1 MHRKRIKSLLAL
13 SLCAVLTSQNVMLI
27 ANAEEVDKSLESE
40 VTITPSDSVQLESKE
55 NDSNTEEVDYK
66 GESTIENV
74 ETIEESIEDK
84 FEITTDES
92 SIQVD
97 PEQNQ
102 TYSMGG
108 GFSRSITLDNVE
120 TITLTNPN
128 AIGCGTV
135 TTENLN
141 VRSGPST
148 SYEKIGI
155 LKLDEN
161 VDVIGKSN
169 GWYKIDFQGK
179 DGYIHASYLELKP
192 IEKGI
197 DVSKWNGDIDWKSVK
212 DAGADYV
219 IIRAG
224 FGSSTVDEKF
234 YQNIKGA
241 RDAGLK
247 IGIYWFSYATSVEK
261 AKAEA
266 QKCIEVISEFKENIT
281 YPVFFDYEYASRDYA
296 EKQGVTVTKELATE
310 MANTFINTIK
320 SAGYPTGLYT
330 NKDFG
335 NKYFSEDIINS
346 NNLWVAQY
354 ANKNTYGRAYDMW
367 QYTEKGKIAGVS
379 GDVDLNYTCLIPE
392 GVNINNDD
400 ITDGNEN
407 NDNVNDDT
415 TGGNEN
421 NDNVNDDTTSG
432 NENNDNANDDTT
444 GGNENNDNVN
454 DDTTGGNENNDN
466 VNDDTTGENENNDN
480 VNDDTTSGNENNDN
494 VNDDTNTENNPSTVI
509 EKGVT
514 TENLNL
520 RVEASTSSKII
531 TTIPKGKTI
540 EIVEKLNSGWYKVN
554 YNGKTGYVSSSYVS
568 INGST
573 ENKPSIVTEKGVTTE
588 NLNLRVEA
596 STSSKIITTIPK
608 GKTIEIVEKLN
619 SGWYKVNYNG
629 KTGYVS
635 SSYVSINGS
644 TENKPSIVTEKGVTT
659 ANLNLRV
666 EASTSSKI
674 ITTIP
679 KGKTI
684 EIVEKLNSGWY
695 KVNYNGKTGYVSS
708 SYVSINGS
716 TENKP
721 SIVTEK
727 GVTTAN
733 LNLRVEASTSSK
745 IITTIP
751 KGKTIE
757 IVEKLNSGWYKV
769 NYNGKTGYVSSSYV
783 SINGSTENKPSI
795 VTEKGVTTANLN
807 LRVEASTSSKIITTI
822 PKGQTIEIV
831 EKLNSGWYKVNY
843 NGKTGYVSSSYV
855 SINGSTE
862 NKPSIV
868 TEKGVTTA
876 NLNLRVKA
884 STSSKIITTIPKGKT
899 IEIVE
904 KLNSGWYKVNYN
916 GKTGY
921 VSSKYVRL

>member
-751 KGKTIE
+751 KG
-757 IVEKLNSGWYKV
+757 
-769 NYNGKTGYVSSSYV
+769 
-783 SINGSTENKPSI
+783 
-795 VTEKGVTTANLN
+795 
-807 LRVEASTSSKIITTI
+807 
-822 PKGQTIEIV
+822 QTIEIV

>member
-421 NDNVNDDTTSG
+421 NDNVNDDTT
-432 NENNDNANDDTT
+432 
-444 GGNENNDNVN
+444 
-454 DDTTGGNENNDN
+454 GGNENNDN

-807 LRVEASTSSKIITTI
+807 LRV
-822 PKGQTIEIV
+822 
-831 EKLNSGWYKVNY
+831 
-843 NGKTGYVSSSYV
+843 
-855 SINGSTE
+855 
-862 NKPSIV
+862 
-868 TEKGVTTA
+868 
-876 NLNLRVKA
+876 KA

>member
-421 NDNVNDDTTSG
+421 NDNVNDDTT
-432 NENNDNANDDTT
+432 
-444 GGNENNDNVN
+444 
-454 DDTTGGNENNDN
+454 
-466 VNDDTTGENENNDN
+466 GE
-480 VNDDTTSGNENNDN
+480 NENNDN

-573 ENKPSIVTEKGVTTE
+573 ENKPSIVTEKGVTT
-588 NLNLRVEA
+588 
-596 STSSKIITTIPK
+596 
-608 GKTIEIVEKLN
+608 
-619 SGWYKVNYNG
+619 
-629 KTGYVS
+629 
-635 SSYVSINGS
+635 
-644 TENKPSIVTEKGVTT
+644 
-659 ANLNLRV
+659 ANLKLRFAV
-666 EASTSSKI
+666 VTPFSV
-674 ITTIP
+674 TIDGLFSVLP
-679 KGKTI
+679 FIDT
-684 EIVEKLNSGWY
+684 
-695 KVNYNGKTGYVSS
+695 
-708 SYVSINGS
+708 
-716 TENKP
+716 
-721 SIVTEK
+721 
-727 GVTTAN
+727 
-733 LNLRVEASTSSK
+733 
-745 IITTIP
+745 
-751 KGKTIE
+751 
-757 IVEKLNSGWYKV
+757 
-769 NYNGKTGYVSSSYV
+769 
-783 SINGSTENKPSI
+783 
-795 VTEKGVTTANLN
+795 
-807 LRVEASTSSKIITTI
+807 
-822 PKGQTIEIV
+822 
-831 EKLNSGWYKVNY
+831 
-843 NGKTGYVSSSYV
+843 
-855 SINGSTE
+855 
-862 NKPSIV
+862 
-868 TEKGVTTA
+868 
-876 NLNLRVKA
+876 
-884 STSSKIITTIPKGKT
+884 
-899 IEIVE
+899 
-904 KLNSGWYKVNYN
+904 
-916 GKTGY
+916 
-921 VSSKYVRL
+921 

>member
-432 NENNDNANDDTT
+432 NENNDN
-444 GGNENNDNVN
+444 
-454 DDTTGGNENNDN
+454 
-466 VNDDTTGENENNDN
+466 
-480 VNDDTTSGNENNDN
+480 

-588 NLNLRVEA
+588 
-596 STSSKIITTIPK
+596 
-608 GKTIEIVEKLN
+608 
-619 SGWYKVNYNG
+619 
-629 KTGYVS
+629 
-635 SSYVSINGS
+635 
-644 TENKPSIVTEKGVTT
+644 
-659 ANLNLRV
+659 NLNLRV

>member
-27 ANAEEVDKSLESE
+27 ANAEEVDKSLENE

-120 TITLTNPN
+120 TITLTNPK

-454 DDTTGGNENNDN
+454 DDTTG
-466 VNDDTTGENENNDN
+466 ENENNDN

-751 KGKTIE
+751 KG
-757 IVEKLNSGWYKV
+757 
-769 NYNGKTGYVSSSYV
+769 
-783 SINGSTENKPSI
+783 
-795 VTEKGVTTANLN
+795 
-807 LRVEASTSSKIITTI
+807 
-822 PKGQTIEIV
+822 QTIEIV

>member
-415 TGGNEN
+415 T
-421 NDNVNDDTTSG
+421 SG

-444 GGNENNDNVN
+444 GG
-454 DDTTGGNENNDN
+454 
-466 VNDDTTGENENNDN
+466 NENNDN

-514 TENLNL
+514 TE
-520 RVEASTSSKII
+520 
-531 TTIPKGKTI
+531 
-540 EIVEKLNSGWYKVN
+540 
-554 YNGKTGYVSSSYVS
+554 
-568 INGST
+568 
-573 ENKPSIVTEKGVTTE
+573 
-588 NLNLRVEA
+588 
-596 STSSKIITTIPK
+596 
-608 GKTIEIVEKLN
+608 
-619 SGWYKVNYNG
+619 
-629 KTGYVS
+629 
-635 SSYVSINGS
+635 
-644 TENKPSIVTEKGVTT
+644 
-659 ANLNLRV
+659 
-666 EASTSSKI
+666 
-674 ITTIP
+674 
-679 KGKTI
+679 
-684 EIVEKLNSGWY
+684 
-695 KVNYNGKTGYVSS
+695 
-708 SYVSINGS
+708 
-716 TENKP
+716 
-721 SIVTEK
+721 
-727 GVTTAN
+727 N

>member
-421 NDNVNDDTTSG
+421 NDNVNDDTT
-432 NENNDNANDDTT
+432 
-444 GGNENNDNVN
+444 
-454 DDTTGGNENNDN
+454 
-466 VNDDTTGENENNDN
+466 GENENNDN

-573 ENKPSIVTEKGVTTE
+573 ENKPSIVTEKGVTT
-588 NLNLRVEA
+588 
-596 STSSKIITTIPK
+596 
-608 GKTIEIVEKLN
+608 
-619 SGWYKVNYNG
+619 
-629 KTGYVS
+629 
-635 SSYVSINGS
+635 
-644 TENKPSIVTEKGVTT
+644 

-666 EASTSSKI
+666 K
-674 ITTIP
+674 
-679 KGKTI
+679 
-684 EIVEKLNSGWY
+684 
-695 KVNYNGKTGYVSS
+695 
-708 SYVSINGS
+708 
-716 TENKP
+716 
-721 SIVTEK
+721 
-727 GVTTAN
+727 
-733 LNLRVEASTSSK
+733 
-745 IITTIP
+745 
-751 KGKTIE
+751 
-757 IVEKLNSGWYKV
+757 
-769 NYNGKTGYVSSSYV
+769 
-783 SINGSTENKPSI
+783 
-795 VTEKGVTTANLN
+795 
-807 LRVEASTSSKIITTI
+807 ASTSSKIITTI

-843 NGKTGYVSSSYV
+843 NGKTGYVSS
-855 SINGSTE
+855 
-862 NKPSIV
+862 
-868 TEKGVTTA
+868 
-876 NLNLRVKA
+876 
-884 STSSKIITTIPKGKT
+884 
-899 IEIVE
+899 
-904 KLNSGWYKVNYN
+904 
-916 GKTGY
+916 
-921 VSSKYVRL
+921 KYVRL

>member
-415 TGGNEN
+415 T
-421 NDNVNDDTTSG
+421 SG
-432 NENNDNANDDTT
+432 NENNDNA
-444 GGNENNDNVN
+444 N

-573 ENKPSIVTEKGVTTE
+573 ENKPSIVTEKGVTT
-588 NLNLRVEA
+588 
-596 STSSKIITTIPK
+596 
-608 GKTIEIVEKLN
+608 
-619 SGWYKVNYNG
+619 
-629 KTGYVS
+629 
-635 SSYVSINGS
+635 
-644 TENKPSIVTEKGVTT
+644 
-659 ANLNLRV
+659 
-666 EASTSSKI
+666 
-674 ITTIP
+674 
-679 KGKTI
+679 
-684 EIVEKLNSGWY
+684 
-695 KVNYNGKTGYVSS
+695 
-708 SYVSINGS
+708 
-716 TENKP
+716 
-721 SIVTEK
+721 
-727 GVTTAN
+727 
-733 LNLRVEASTSSK
+733 
-745 IITTIP
+745 
-751 KGKTIE
+751 
-757 IVEKLNSGWYKV
+757 
-769 NYNGKTGYVSSSYV
+769 
-783 SINGSTENKPSI
+783 
-795 VTEKGVTTANLN
+795 
-807 LRVEASTSSKIITTI
+807 
-822 PKGQTIEIV
+822 
-831 EKLNSGWYKVNY
+831 
-843 NGKTGYVSSSYV
+843 
-855 SINGSTE
+855 
-862 NKPSIV
+862 
-868 TEKGVTTA
+868 A

>member
-421 NDNVNDDTTSG
+421 NDNVNDDTT
-432 NENNDNANDDTT
+432 
-444 GGNENNDNVN
+444 
-454 DDTTGGNENNDN
+454 GGNENNDN

-751 KGKTIE
+751 KG
-757 IVEKLNSGWYKV
+757 
-769 NYNGKTGYVSSSYV
+769 
-783 SINGSTENKPSI
+783 
-795 VTEKGVTTANLN
+795 
-807 LRVEASTSSKIITTI
+807 
-822 PKGQTIEIV
+822 QTIEIV

>member
-415 TGGNEN
+415 T
-421 NDNVNDDTTSG
+421 SG
-432 NENNDNANDDTT
+432 NENNDNA
-444 GGNENNDNVN
+444 N

-480 VNDDTTSGNENNDN
+480 VNDDT
-494 VNDDTNTENNPSTVI
+494 NTENNPSTVI

-514 TENLNL
+514 TE
-520 RVEASTSSKII
+520 
-531 TTIPKGKTI
+531 
-540 EIVEKLNSGWYKVN
+540 
-554 YNGKTGYVSSSYVS
+554 
-568 INGST
+568 
-573 ENKPSIVTEKGVTTE
+573 
-588 NLNLRVEA
+588 
-596 STSSKIITTIPK
+596 
-608 GKTIEIVEKLN
+608 
-619 SGWYKVNYNG
+619 
-629 KTGYVS
+629 
-635 SSYVSINGS
+635 
-644 TENKPSIVTEKGVTT
+644 
-659 ANLNLRV
+659 
-666 EASTSSKI
+666 
-674 ITTIP
+674 
-679 KGKTI
+679 
-684 EIVEKLNSGWY
+684 
-695 KVNYNGKTGYVSS
+695 
-708 SYVSINGS
+708 
-716 TENKP
+716 
-721 SIVTEK
+721 
-727 GVTTAN
+727 N

-843 NGKTGYVSSSYV
+843 NGKTGYVSS
-855 SINGSTE
+855 
-862 NKPSIV
+862 
-868 TEKGVTTA
+868 
-876 NLNLRVKA
+876 
-884 STSSKIITTIPKGKT
+884 
-899 IEIVE
+899 
-904 KLNSGWYKVNYN
+904 
-916 GKTGY
+916 
-921 VSSKYVRL
+921 KYVRL

>member
-432 NENNDNANDDTT
+432 NENNDN
-444 GGNENNDNVN
+444 
-454 DDTTGGNENNDN
+454 
-466 VNDDTTGENENNDN
+466 
-480 VNDDTTSGNENNDN
+480 

-531 TTIPKGKTI
+531 TTIPKGK
-540 EIVEKLNSGWYKVN
+540 
-554 YNGKTGYVSSSYVS
+554 
-568 INGST
+568 
-573 ENKPSIVTEKGVTTE
+573 
-588 NLNLRVEA
+588 
-596 STSSKIITTIPK
+596 
-608 GKTIEIVEKLN
+608 
-619 SGWYKVNYNG
+619 
-629 KTGYVS
+629 
-635 SSYVSINGS
+635 
-644 TENKPSIVTEKGVTT
+644 
-659 ANLNLRV
+659 
-666 EASTSSKI
+666 
-674 ITTIP
+674 
-679 KGKTI
+679 
-684 EIVEKLNSGWY
+684 
-695 KVNYNGKTGYVSS
+695 
-708 SYVSINGS
+708 
-716 TENKP
+716 
-721 SIVTEK
+721 
-727 GVTTAN
+727 
-733 LNLRVEASTSSK
+733 
-745 IITTIP
+745 
-751 KGKTIE
+751 
-757 IVEKLNSGWYKV
+757 
-769 NYNGKTGYVSSSYV
+769 
-783 SINGSTENKPSI
+783 
-795 VTEKGVTTANLN
+795 
-807 LRVEASTSSKIITTI
+807 
-822 PKGQTIEIV
+822 TIEIV

>member
-454 DDTTGGNENNDN
+454 DDTTGE
-466 VNDDTTGENENNDN
+466 
-480 VNDDTTSGNENNDN
+480 NENNDN

-573 ENKPSIVTEKGVTTE
+573 ENKPSIVTEKGVTT
-588 NLNLRVEA
+588 
-596 STSSKIITTIPK
+596 
-608 GKTIEIVEKLN
+608 
-619 SGWYKVNYNG
+619 
-629 KTGYVS
+629 
-635 SSYVSINGS
+635 
-644 TENKPSIVTEKGVTT
+644 
-659 ANLNLRV
+659 
-666 EASTSSKI
+666 
-674 ITTIP
+674 
-679 KGKTI
+679 
-684 EIVEKLNSGWY
+684 
-695 KVNYNGKTGYVSS
+695 
-708 SYVSINGS
+708 
-716 TENKP
+716 
-721 SIVTEK
+721 
-727 GVTTAN
+727 
-733 LNLRVEASTSSK
+733 
-745 IITTIP
+745 
-751 KGKTIE
+751 
-757 IVEKLNSGWYKV
+757 
-769 NYNGKTGYVSSSYV
+769 
-783 SINGSTENKPSI
+783 
-795 VTEKGVTTANLN
+795 
-807 LRVEASTSSKIITTI
+807 
-822 PKGQTIEIV
+822 
-831 EKLNSGWYKVNY
+831 
-843 NGKTGYVSSSYV
+843 
-855 SINGSTE
+855 
-862 NKPSIV
+862 
-868 TEKGVTTA
+868 A

-884 STSSKIITTIPKGKT
+884 STSSKIITTIPKGQT
-899 IEIVE
+899 IEIIE

>member
-1 MHRKRIKSLLAL
+1 MAGTK
-13 SLCAVLTSQNVMLI
+13 LI
-27 ANAEEVDKSLESE
+27 FKAK
-40 VTITPSDSVQLESKE
+40 
-55 NDSNTEEVDYK
+55 
-66 GESTIENV
+66 
-74 ETIEESIEDK
+74 
-84 FEITTDES
+84 TD
-92 SIQVD
+92 
-97 PEQNQ
+97 
-102 TYSMGG
+102 
-108 GFSRSITLDNVE
+108 
-120 TITLTNPN
+120 
-128 AIGCGTV
+128 
-135 TTENLN
+135 
-141 VRSGPST
+141 
-148 SYEKIGI
+148 
-155 LKLDEN
+155 
-161 VDVIGKSN
+161 
-169 GWYKIDFQGK
+169 
-179 DGYIHASYLELKP
+179 YIHASYLELKP

-432 NENNDNANDDTT
+432 NENNDNA
-444 GGNENNDNVN
+444 N

-751 KGKTIE
+751 KG
-757 IVEKLNSGWYKV
+757 
-769 NYNGKTGYVSSSYV
+769 
-783 SINGSTENKPSI
+783 
-795 VTEKGVTTANLN
+795 
-807 LRVEASTSSKIITTI
+807 
-822 PKGQTIEIV
+822 QTIEIV

>member
-27 ANAEEVDKSLESE
+27 ANAEEVDKSLENE

-120 TITLTNPN
+120 TITLTNPK

-179 DGYIHASYLELKP
+179 EGYIHASYLELKP

-392 GVNINNDD
+392 DVNINNDD
-400 ITDGNEN
+400 ITDG
-407 NDNVNDDT
+407 
-415 TGGNEN
+415 
-421 NDNVNDDTTSG
+421 
-432 NENNDNANDDTT
+432 
-444 GGNENNDNVN
+444 
-454 DDTTGGNENNDN
+454 
-466 VNDDTTGENENNDN
+466 NENNDN

-494 VNDDTNTENNPSTVI
+494 VNDDTTSGNENNDNVNDDTTSGNENNDNVNDDTTSGNENNDNVNDDTTSGNENNDNVNDDTTSGNENNDNVNDDTAGENENNDNVNDDTNTENNPSIVI

-514 TENLNL
+514 TANLNL
-520 RVEASTSSKII
+520 RVEASTASKII

-540 EIVEKLNSGWYKVN
+540 EIIEKLNSGWYKVN
-554 YNGKTGYVSSSYVS
+554 YS
-568 INGST
+568 
-573 ENKPSIVTEKGVTTE
+573 
-588 NLNLRVEA
+588 
-596 STSSKIITTIPK
+596 
-608 GKTIEIVEKLN
+608 
-619 SGWYKVNYNG
+619 G

-666 EASTSSKI
+666 EASTASKI

-684 EIVEKLNSGWY
+684 EIIEKLNSGWY
-695 KVNYNGKTGYVSS
+695 KVNYNGKIGYVSS
-708 SYVSINGS
+708 NYVSINGS

-733 LNLRVEASTSSK
+733 LNLRVGSSTSSK

-751 KGKTIE
+751 KGK
-757 IVEKLNSGWYKV
+757 
-769 NYNGKTGYVSSSYV
+769 
-783 SINGSTENKPSI
+783 
-795 VTEKGVTTANLN
+795 
-807 LRVEASTSSKIITTI
+807 
-822 PKGQTIEIV
+822 TIEIV

-884 STSSKIITTIPKGKT
+884 STSSKIITTIPKGQTIEIIEKLNSGWYKVNYNGKTGYVSSNYVSINGSTENKPSIVTEKGVTTENLNLRAKSSTSSKIITTIPKGKT
-899 IEIVE
+899 IEIIE

>member
-480 VNDDTTSGNENNDN
+480 VNDDT
-494 VNDDTNTENNPSTVI
+494 NTENNPSTVI

-520 RVEASTSSKII
+520 RVK
-531 TTIPKGKTI
+531 
-540 EIVEKLNSGWYKVN
+540 
-554 YNGKTGYVSSSYVS
+554 
-568 INGST
+568 
-573 ENKPSIVTEKGVTTE
+573 
-588 NLNLRVEA
+588 
-596 STSSKIITTIPK
+596 
-608 GKTIEIVEKLN
+608 
-619 SGWYKVNYNG
+619 
-629 KTGYVS
+629 
-635 SSYVSINGS
+635 
-644 TENKPSIVTEKGVTT
+644 
-659 ANLNLRV
+659 
-666 EASTSSKI
+666 
-674 ITTIP
+674 
-679 KGKTI
+679 
-684 EIVEKLNSGWY
+684 
-695 KVNYNGKTGYVSS
+695 
-708 SYVSINGS
+708 
-716 TENKP
+716 
-721 SIVTEK
+721 
-727 GVTTAN
+727 
-733 LNLRVEASTSSK
+733 
-745 IITTIP
+745 
-751 KGKTIE
+751 
-757 IVEKLNSGWYKV
+757 
-769 NYNGKTGYVSSSYV
+769 
-783 SINGSTENKPSI
+783 
-795 VTEKGVTTANLN
+795 
-807 LRVEASTSSKIITTI
+807 ASTSSKIITTI

>member
-480 VNDDTTSGNENNDN
+480 VNDDT
-494 VNDDTNTENNPSTVI
+494 NTENNPSTVI

-520 RVEASTSSKII
+520 RVK
-531 TTIPKGKTI
+531 
-540 EIVEKLNSGWYKVN
+540 
-554 YNGKTGYVSSSYVS
+554 
-568 INGST
+568 
-573 ENKPSIVTEKGVTTE
+573 
-588 NLNLRVEA
+588 
-596 STSSKIITTIPK
+596 
-608 GKTIEIVEKLN
+608 
-619 SGWYKVNYNG
+619 
-629 KTGYVS
+629 
-635 SSYVSINGS
+635 
-644 TENKPSIVTEKGVTT
+644 
-659 ANLNLRV
+659 
-666 EASTSSKI
+666 
-674 ITTIP
+674 
-679 KGKTI
+679 
-684 EIVEKLNSGWY
+684 
-695 KVNYNGKTGYVSS
+695 
-708 SYVSINGS
+708 
-716 TENKP
+716 
-721 SIVTEK
+721 
-727 GVTTAN
+727 
-733 LNLRVEASTSSK
+733 
-745 IITTIP
+745 
-751 KGKTIE
+751 
-757 IVEKLNSGWYKV
+757 
-769 NYNGKTGYVSSSYV
+769 
-783 SINGSTENKPSI
+783 
-795 VTEKGVTTANLN
+795 
-807 LRVEASTSSKIITTI
+807 ASTSSKIITTI

-843 NGKTGYVSSSYV
+843 NGKTGYVSS
-855 SINGSTE
+855 
-862 NKPSIV
+862 
-868 TEKGVTTA
+868 
-876 NLNLRVKA
+876 
-884 STSSKIITTIPKGKT
+884 
-899 IEIVE
+899 
-904 KLNSGWYKVNYN
+904 
-916 GKTGY
+916 
-921 VSSKYVRL
+921 KYVRL

>member
-466 VNDDTTGENENNDN
+466 VNDDTTG
-480 VNDDTTSGNENNDN
+480 GNENNDN

-531 TTIPKGKTI
+531 TTIPKGK
-540 EIVEKLNSGWYKVN
+540 
-554 YNGKTGYVSSSYVS
+554 
-568 INGST
+568 
-573 ENKPSIVTEKGVTTE
+573 
-588 NLNLRVEA
+588 
-596 STSSKIITTIPK
+596 
-608 GKTIEIVEKLN
+608 
-619 SGWYKVNYNG
+619 
-629 KTGYVS
+629 
-635 SSYVSINGS
+635 
-644 TENKPSIVTEKGVTT
+644 
-659 ANLNLRV
+659 
-666 EASTSSKI
+666 
-674 ITTIP
+674 
-679 KGKTI
+679 
-684 EIVEKLNSGWY
+684 
-695 KVNYNGKTGYVSS
+695 
-708 SYVSINGS
+708 
-716 TENKP
+716 
-721 SIVTEK
+721 
-727 GVTTAN
+727 
-733 LNLRVEASTSSK
+733 
-745 IITTIP
+745 
-751 KGKTIE
+751 
-757 IVEKLNSGWYKV
+757 
-769 NYNGKTGYVSSSYV
+769 
-783 SINGSTENKPSI
+783 
-795 VTEKGVTTANLN
+795 
-807 LRVEASTSSKIITTI
+807 
-822 PKGQTIEIV
+822 TIEIV

>member
-415 TGGNEN
+415 T
-421 NDNVNDDTTSG
+421 SG

-454 DDTTGGNENNDN
+454 DDTTGE
-466 VNDDTTGENENNDN
+466 
-480 VNDDTTSGNENNDN
+480 NENNDN

-540 EIVEKLNSGWYKVN
+540 EIIEKLNSGWYKVN
-554 YNGKTGYVSSSYVS
+554 YS
-568 INGST
+568 
-573 ENKPSIVTEKGVTTE
+573 
-588 NLNLRVEA
+588 
-596 STSSKIITTIPK
+596 
-608 GKTIEIVEKLN
+608 
-619 SGWYKVNYNG
+619 
-629 KTGYVS
+629 
-635 SSYVSINGS
+635 
-644 TENKPSIVTEKGVTT
+644 
-659 ANLNLRV
+659 
-666 EASTSSKI
+666 
-674 ITTIP
+674 
-679 KGKTI
+679 
-684 EIVEKLNSGWY
+684 
-695 KVNYNGKTGYVSS
+695 
-708 SYVSINGS
+708 
-716 TENKP
+716 
-721 SIVTEK
+721 
-727 GVTTAN
+727 
-733 LNLRVEASTSSK
+733 
-745 IITTIP
+745 
-751 KGKTIE
+751 
-757 IVEKLNSGWYKV
+757 
-769 NYNGKTGYVSSSYV
+769 GKTGYVSSSYV

-843 NGKTGYVSSSYV
+843 NGKTGYVSS
-855 SINGSTE
+855 
-862 NKPSIV
+862 
-868 TEKGVTTA
+868 
-876 NLNLRVKA
+876 
-884 STSSKIITTIPKGKT
+884 
-899 IEIVE
+899 
-904 KLNSGWYKVNYN
+904 
-916 GKTGY
+916 
-921 VSSKYVRL
+921 KYVRL

>member
-415 TGGNEN
+415 T
-421 NDNVNDDTTSG
+421 SG

-466 VNDDTTGENENNDN
+466 VNDDTTGE
-480 VNDDTTSGNENNDN
+480 NENNDN

-573 ENKPSIVTEKGVTTE
+573 ENKPSIVTEKGVTT
-588 NLNLRVEA
+588 
-596 STSSKIITTIPK
+596 
-608 GKTIEIVEKLN
+608 
-619 SGWYKVNYNG
+619 
-629 KTGYVS
+629 
-635 SSYVSINGS
+635 
-644 TENKPSIVTEKGVTT
+644 

-666 EASTSSKI
+666 EASK
-674 ITTIP
+674 
-679 KGKTI
+679 
-684 EIVEKLNSGWY
+684 
-695 KVNYNGKTGYVSS
+695 
-708 SYVSINGS
+708 
-716 TENKP
+716 
-721 SIVTEK
+721 
-727 GVTTAN
+727 
-733 LNLRVEASTSSK
+733 
-745 IITTIP
+745 
-751 KGKTIE
+751 
-757 IVEKLNSGWYKV
+757 
-769 NYNGKTGYVSSSYV
+769 
-783 SINGSTENKPSI
+783 
-795 VTEKGVTTANLN
+795 
-807 LRVEASTSSKIITTI
+807 
-822 PKGQTIEIV
+822 
-831 EKLNSGWYKVNY
+831 
-843 NGKTGYVSSSYV
+843 
-855 SINGSTE
+855 
-862 NKPSIV
+862 
-868 TEKGVTTA
+868 
-876 NLNLRVKA
+876 
-884 STSSKIITTIPKGKT
+884 SSKIITTIPKGKT

>member
-415 TGGNEN
+415 T
-421 NDNVNDDTTSG
+421 SG

-454 DDTTGGNENNDN
+454 DDTTGE
-466 VNDDTTGENENNDN
+466 
-480 VNDDTTSGNENNDN
+480 NENNDN

-531 TTIPKGKTI
+531 TTIPKGK
-540 EIVEKLNSGWYKVN
+540 
-554 YNGKTGYVSSSYVS
+554 
-568 INGST
+568 
-573 ENKPSIVTEKGVTTE
+573 
-588 NLNLRVEA
+588 
-596 STSSKIITTIPK
+596 
-608 GKTIEIVEKLN
+608 
-619 SGWYKVNYNG
+619 
-629 KTGYVS
+629 
-635 SSYVSINGS
+635 
-644 TENKPSIVTEKGVTT
+644 
-659 ANLNLRV
+659 
-666 EASTSSKI
+666 
-674 ITTIP
+674 
-679 KGKTI
+679 
-684 EIVEKLNSGWY
+684 
-695 KVNYNGKTGYVSS
+695 
-708 SYVSINGS
+708 
-716 TENKP
+716 
-721 SIVTEK
+721 
-727 GVTTAN
+727 
-733 LNLRVEASTSSK
+733 
-745 IITTIP
+745 
-751 KGKTIE
+751 
-757 IVEKLNSGWYKV
+757 
-769 NYNGKTGYVSSSYV
+769 
-783 SINGSTENKPSI
+783 
-795 VTEKGVTTANLN
+795 
-807 LRVEASTSSKIITTI
+807 
-822 PKGQTIEIV
+822 TIEIV

>member
-421 NDNVNDDTTSG
+421 NDNVNDDTT
-432 NENNDNANDDTT
+432 
-444 GGNENNDNVN
+444 
-454 DDTTGGNENNDN
+454 
-466 VNDDTTGENENNDN
+466 GENENNDN

-573 ENKPSIVTEKGVTTE
+573 ENKPSIVTEKGVTT
-588 NLNLRVEA
+588 
-596 STSSKIITTIPK
+596 
-608 GKTIEIVEKLN
+608 
-619 SGWYKVNYNG
+619 
-629 KTGYVS
+629 
-635 SSYVSINGS
+635 
-644 TENKPSIVTEKGVTT
+644 
-659 ANLNLRV
+659 
-666 EASTSSKI
+666 
-674 ITTIP
+674 
-679 KGKTI
+679 
-684 EIVEKLNSGWY
+684 
-695 KVNYNGKTGYVSS
+695 
-708 SYVSINGS
+708 
-716 TENKP
+716 
-721 SIVTEK
+721 
-727 GVTTAN
+727 
-733 LNLRVEASTSSK
+733 
-745 IITTIP
+745 
-751 KGKTIE
+751 
-757 IVEKLNSGWYKV
+757 
-769 NYNGKTGYVSSSYV
+769 
-783 SINGSTENKPSI
+783 
-795 VTEKGVTTANLN
+795 
-807 LRVEASTSSKIITTI
+807 
-822 PKGQTIEIV
+822 
-831 EKLNSGWYKVNY
+831 
-843 NGKTGYVSSSYV
+843 
-855 SINGSTE
+855 
-862 NKPSIV
+862 
-868 TEKGVTTA
+868 A

>member
-751 KGKTIE
+751 KG
-757 IVEKLNSGWYKV
+757 
-769 NYNGKTGYVSSSYV
+769 
-783 SINGSTENKPSI
+783 
-795 VTEKGVTTANLN
+795 
-807 LRVEASTSSKIITTI
+807 
-822 PKGQTIEIV
+822 QTIEIV
-831 EKLNSGWYKVNY
+831 EKLNSGWYKV
-843 NGKTGYVSSSYV
+843 T
-855 SINGSTE
+855 IM
-862 NKPSIV
+862 
-868 TEKGVTTA
+868 EKQDMFLVA
-876 NLNLRVKA
+876 M
-884 STSSKIITTIPKGKT
+884 
-899 IEIVE
+899 
-904 KLNSGWYKVNYN
+904 YQ
-916 GKTGY
+916 
-921 VSSKYVRL
+921 

>member
-415 TGGNEN
+415 T
-421 NDNVNDDTTSG
+421 
-432 NENNDNANDDTT
+432 
-444 GGNENNDNVN
+444 
-454 DDTTGGNENNDN
+454 
-466 VNDDTTGENENNDN
+466 
-480 VNDDTTSGNENNDN
+480 SGNENNDN

-573 ENKPSIVTEKGVTTE
+573 ENKPSIVTEKGVTT
-588 NLNLRVEA
+588 
-596 STSSKIITTIPK
+596 
-608 GKTIEIVEKLN
+608 
-619 SGWYKVNYNG
+619 
-629 KTGYVS
+629 
-635 SSYVSINGS
+635 
-644 TENKPSIVTEKGVTT
+644 

-666 EASTSSKI
+666 
-674 ITTIP
+674 
-679 KGKTI
+679 
-684 EIVEKLNSGWY
+684 
-695 KVNYNGKTGYVSS
+695 
-708 SYVSINGS
+708 GS
-716 TENKP
+716 
-721 SIVTEK
+721 
-727 GVTTAN
+727 
-733 LNLRVEASTSSK
+733 
-745 IITTIP
+745 
-751 KGKTIE
+751 
-757 IVEKLNSGWYKV
+757 
-769 NYNGKTGYVSSSYV
+769 
-783 SINGSTENKPSI
+783 
-795 VTEKGVTTANLN
+795 
-807 LRVEASTSSKIITTI
+807 
-822 PKGQTIEIV
+822 
-831 EKLNSGWYKVNY
+831 
-843 NGKTGYVSSSYV
+843 
-855 SINGSTE
+855 
-862 NKPSIV
+862 
-868 TEKGVTTA
+868 
-876 NLNLRVKA
+876 

>member
-415 TGGNEN
+415 T
-421 NDNVNDDTTSG
+421 SG
-432 NENNDNANDDTT
+432 NENNDNA
-444 GGNENNDNVN
+444 N

-514 TENLNL
+514 TE
-520 RVEASTSSKII
+520 
-531 TTIPKGKTI
+531 
-540 EIVEKLNSGWYKVN
+540 
-554 YNGKTGYVSSSYVS
+554 
-568 INGST
+568 
-573 ENKPSIVTEKGVTTE
+573 
-588 NLNLRVEA
+588 
-596 STSSKIITTIPK
+596 
-608 GKTIEIVEKLN
+608 
-619 SGWYKVNYNG
+619 
-629 KTGYVS
+629 
-635 SSYVSINGS
+635 
-644 TENKPSIVTEKGVTT
+644 
-659 ANLNLRV
+659 
-666 EASTSSKI
+666 
-674 ITTIP
+674 
-679 KGKTI
+679 
-684 EIVEKLNSGWY
+684 
-695 KVNYNGKTGYVSS
+695 
-708 SYVSINGS
+708 
-716 TENKP
+716 
-721 SIVTEK
+721 
-727 GVTTAN
+727 N

>member
-415 TGGNEN
+415 T
-421 NDNVNDDTTSG
+421 SG

-480 VNDDTTSGNENNDN
+480 VNDDT
-494 VNDDTNTENNPSTVI
+494 NTENNPSTVI

-531 TTIPKGKTI
+531 TTIPKGK
-540 EIVEKLNSGWYKVN
+540 
-554 YNGKTGYVSSSYVS
+554 
-568 INGST
+568 
-573 ENKPSIVTEKGVTTE
+573 
-588 NLNLRVEA
+588 
-596 STSSKIITTIPK
+596 
-608 GKTIEIVEKLN
+608 
-619 SGWYKVNYNG
+619 
-629 KTGYVS
+629 
-635 SSYVSINGS
+635 
-644 TENKPSIVTEKGVTT
+644 
-659 ANLNLRV
+659 
-666 EASTSSKI
+666 
-674 ITTIP
+674 
-679 KGKTI
+679 
-684 EIVEKLNSGWY
+684 
-695 KVNYNGKTGYVSS
+695 
-708 SYVSINGS
+708 
-716 TENKP
+716 
-721 SIVTEK
+721 
-727 GVTTAN
+727 
-733 LNLRVEASTSSK
+733 
-745 IITTIP
+745 
-751 KGKTIE
+751 
-757 IVEKLNSGWYKV
+757 
-769 NYNGKTGYVSSSYV
+769 
-783 SINGSTENKPSI
+783 
-795 VTEKGVTTANLN
+795 
-807 LRVEASTSSKIITTI
+807 
-822 PKGQTIEIV
+822 TIEIV

>member
-454 DDTTGGNENNDN
+454 DDTTGE
-466 VNDDTTGENENNDN
+466 
-480 VNDDTTSGNENNDN
+480 NENNDN

-531 TTIPKGKTI
+531 TTIPKGK
-540 EIVEKLNSGWYKVN
+540 
-554 YNGKTGYVSSSYVS
+554 
-568 INGST
+568 
-573 ENKPSIVTEKGVTTE
+573 
-588 NLNLRVEA
+588 
-596 STSSKIITTIPK
+596 
-608 GKTIEIVEKLN
+608 
-619 SGWYKVNYNG
+619 
-629 KTGYVS
+629 
-635 SSYVSINGS
+635 
-644 TENKPSIVTEKGVTT
+644 
-659 ANLNLRV
+659 
-666 EASTSSKI
+666 
-674 ITTIP
+674 
-679 KGKTI
+679 
-684 EIVEKLNSGWY
+684 
-695 KVNYNGKTGYVSS
+695 
-708 SYVSINGS
+708 
-716 TENKP
+716 
-721 SIVTEK
+721 
-727 GVTTAN
+727 
-733 LNLRVEASTSSK
+733 
-745 IITTIP
+745 
-751 KGKTIE
+751 
-757 IVEKLNSGWYKV
+757 
-769 NYNGKTGYVSSSYV
+769 
-783 SINGSTENKPSI
+783 
-795 VTEKGVTTANLN
+795 
-807 LRVEASTSSKIITTI
+807 
-822 PKGQTIEIV
+822 TIEIV

>member
-480 VNDDTTSGNENNDN
+480 VNDDT
-494 VNDDTNTENNPSTVI
+494 NTENNPSTVI

-514 TENLNL
+514 TE
-520 RVEASTSSKII
+520 
-531 TTIPKGKTI
+531 
-540 EIVEKLNSGWYKVN
+540 
-554 YNGKTGYVSSSYVS
+554 
-568 INGST
+568 
-573 ENKPSIVTEKGVTTE
+573 
-588 NLNLRVEA
+588 
-596 STSSKIITTIPK
+596 
-608 GKTIEIVEKLN
+608 
-619 SGWYKVNYNG
+619 
-629 KTGYVS
+629 
-635 SSYVSINGS
+635 
-644 TENKPSIVTEKGVTT
+644 
-659 ANLNLRV
+659 
-666 EASTSSKI
+666 
-674 ITTIP
+674 
-679 KGKTI
+679 
-684 EIVEKLNSGWY
+684 
-695 KVNYNGKTGYVSS
+695 
-708 SYVSINGS
+708 
-716 TENKP
+716 
-721 SIVTEK
+721 
-727 GVTTAN
+727 N

-843 NGKTGYVSSSYV
+843 NGKTGYVSS
-855 SINGSTE
+855 
-862 NKPSIV
+862 
-868 TEKGVTTA
+868 
-876 NLNLRVKA
+876 
-884 STSSKIITTIPKGKT
+884 
-899 IEIVE
+899 
-904 KLNSGWYKVNYN
+904 
-916 GKTGY
+916 
-921 VSSKYVRL
+921 KYVRL